1 MKFINHKTGAI
12 IDSDSLLG
20 GAWEVYEPKK
30 QHIKPKEKPVVKE
43 KAKQPK
49 EVEKEVVKET
59 DLTVRE
65 IKQELDAFG
74 IKYNNKST
82 KSELLKIL
90 EDFKIK
96 E

>member
-1 MKFINHKTGAI
+1 MKFINRKTGAI

-20 GAWEVYEPKK
+20 GAWEIYEPTKDTK
-30 QHIKPKEKPVVKE
+30 TKEKTVKKEEVNTKEEE
-43 KAKQPK
+43 KK
-49 EVEKEVVKET
+49 ETSKET

-74 IKYNNKST
+74 VEYNSKAT

>member
-12 IDSDSLLG
+12 IESDSLLG
-20 GAWEVYEPKK
+20 GAWEIYEPTKDTK
-30 QHIKPKEKPVVKE
+30 TKEKPVKKE
-43 KAKQPK
+43 EVNTK
-49 EVEKEVVKET
+49 EEEKETNKET

-74 IKYNNKST
+74 VDYNNKAT

-90 EDFKIK
+90 EEFKIK

>member
-1 MKFINHKTGAI
+1 MKFINRKTGAI

-20 GAWEVYEPKK
+20 GAWEIYEPTKDTK
-30 QHIKPKEKPVVKE
+30 TKEKPVKKE
-43 KAKQPK
+43 EVNTK
-49 EVEKEVVKET
+49 EEEKETNKET

-74 IKYNNKST
+74 VDYNNKAT

-90 EDFKIK
+90 EEFKIK

>member
-1 MKFINHKTGAI
+1 MKFINRKTGAI

-20 GAWEVYEPKK
+20 GAWEIYEPTKDTK
-30 QHIKPKEKPVVKE
+30 TKEKPVKKE
-43 KAKQPK
+43 EVNTK
-49 EVEKEVVKET
+49 EEEKETNKET

-74 IKYNNKST
+74 VEYNSKAT

-90 EDFKIK
+90 EEFKIK

>member
-20 GAWEVYEPKK
+20 GAWEIYEPTKDTK
-30 QHIKPKEKPVVKE
+30 TKEKPVKKE
-43 KAKQPK
+43 EVNTK
-49 EVEKEVVKET
+49 EEEKETNKET

-74 IKYNNKST
+74 VEYNSKAT

>member
-1 MKFINHKTGAI
+1 MKFINRKTGAI

-20 GAWEVYEPKK
+20 GAWEIYEPTKDTK
-30 QHIKPKEKPVVKE
+30 TKEKPVKKE
-43 KAKQPK
+43 EVNTK
-49 EVEKEVVKET
+49 EEEKETNKET

-74 IKYNNKST
+74 VEYNNKAT

>member
-1 MKFINHKTGAI
+1 MKFINRKTGAI

-20 GAWEVYEPKK
+20 GAWEIYEPTKDTK
-30 QHIKPKEKPVVKE
+30 TKEKPVKKE
-43 KAKQPK
+43 EVNTK
-49 EVEKEVVKET
+49 EEEKETNKET

-74 IKYNNKST
+74 VEYNSKAT